1 MSSQN
6 FEATRV
12 QQCTDVQFQAVVT
25 GKPIPEVSWTKKGN
39 NLPNSDKYQH
49 TYDPKSGHITLLIV
63 DIGPGDEGQYRQ
75 DSPKIKLNKSVLSIA
90 TFDYVSTQPVLKVD
104 GTIQTRKIKYKIL
117 FDIFNRKLDY
127 SIHSNSHQRLYDGQ
141 NPNK

>member
-1 MSSQN
+1 MSPQN

-75 DSPKIKLNKSVLSIA
+75 DSPKIKLNKSELSPL
-90 TFDYVSTQPVLKVD
+90 TMYPQPVLKIE
-104 GTIQTRKIKYKIL
+104 GTKKTRKINYKI
-117 FDIFNRKLDY
+117 DIWR
-127 SIHSNSHQRLYDGQ
+127 NSKGPVVR
-141 NPNK
+141 

>member
-1 MSSQN
+1 MSPQN

-75 DSPKIKLNKSVLSIA
+75 DSPKIKLNKSVLSPL
-90 TFDYVSTQPVLKVD
+90 TKNYVSTACCKGKRYYKNKFTTKSCLTSVVEHWI
-104 GTIQTRKIKYKIL
+104 IQ
-117 FDIFNRKLDY
+117 
-127 SIHSNSHQRLYDGQ
+127 SIQIHIR
-141 NPNK
+141 P